1 MKYDTVWSAV
11 DNLAKS
17 LGMTLSGLAKK
28 SGLDSTTF
36 NRSKRKRPDGKN
48 RWPSLDSLN
57 KVFEFCN
64 ITFEEFYKYGETDN
78 PPENLNTIPYIK
90 LSGVSKENIAKT
102 EKSAPPIGKQSVFRM
117 EPRIYT
123 RWKSTIRIM
132 HRCTN
137 SGQRLFWPN
146 IRKSA
151 AMTGLR
157 FSKKTGLFCWP
168 SLSAASR
175 GRWNCKTLMPRKNP
189 FPRTLTIYYFSAG
202 LSGPAN
208 KEKI

>member
-17 LGMTLSGLAKK
+17 LGMSPSGLATK

-90 LSGVSKENIAKT
+90 LSGVSKREYCQDGEICTANWETICFPDGTKNLYAMEIDNTDYAPLYKFGTTLILAKHS
-102 EKSAPPIGKQSVFRM
+102 EIRRNDRVAVFKKDGAFLLA
-117 EPRIYT
+117 EF
-123 RWKSTIRIM
+123 IR
-132 HRCTN
+132 
-137 SGQRLFWPN
+137 
-146 IRKSA
+146 RK
-151 AMTGLR
+151 
-157 FSKKTGLFCWP
+157 
-168 SLSAASR
+168 
-175 GRWNCKTLMPRKNP
+175 
-189 FPRTLTIYYFSAG
+189 PRTLELQNLNAPEESFSENIDDILF
-202 LSGPAN
+202 LSRIVWASQ
-208 KEKI
+208 

>member
-17 LGMTLSGLAKK
+17 LGMSPSGLAKK

-90 LSGVSKENIAKT
+90 LSGVSKREYCQDGEICTANWETICFPDGTKNLYAMEIDNTDYAPLYKFGTTLILAKHS
-102 EKSAPPIGKQSVFRM
+102 EIRRNDRVAVFKKDGDFLLA
-117 EPRIYT
+117 EF
-123 RWKSTIRIM
+123 IR
-132 HRCTN
+132 
-137 SGQRLFWPN
+137 
-146 IRKSA
+146 RK
-151 AMTGLR
+151 
-157 FSKKTGLFCWP
+157 
-168 SLSAASR
+168 
-175 GRWNCKTLMPRKNP
+175 
-189 FPRTLTIYYFSAG
+189 PRTLELQNLNAPEESFSENIDDILF
-202 LSGPAN
+202 LSRIVWASQ
-208 KEKI
+208 

>member
-17 LGMTLSGLAKK
+17 LGMSPSGLAKK

-90 LSGVSKENIAKT
+90 LSGVSKREYCQDGEICTTNWETICFPDGTKNLYAMEIDNTDYAPLYKFGTTLILAKHS
-102 EKSAPPIGKQSVFRM
+102 EIRRNDRVAVFKKDGDFLLA
-117 EPRIYT
+117 EF
-123 RWKSTIRIM
+123 IR
-132 HRCTN
+132 
-137 SGQRLFWPN
+137 
-146 IRKSA
+146 RK
-151 AMTGLR
+151 
-157 FSKKTGLFCWP
+157 
-168 SLSAASR
+168 
-175 GRWNCKTLMPRKNP
+175 
-189 FPRTLTIYYFSAG
+189 PRTLELQNLNAPEESFSENIDDILF
-202 LSGPAN
+202 LSRIVWASQ
-208 KEKI
+208 

>member
-1 MKYDTVWSAV
+1 MKYDTVWNAV

-17 LGMTLSGLAKK
+17 LGMSPSGLAKK

-90 LSGVSKENIAKT
+90 LSGVSKREYCQEGEICTTNWETICFPDGTKNLYAVEIDNTDYAPLYKFGTTLILAKHS
-102 EKSAPPIGKQSVFRM
+102 EIRRNDRVAVFKKDGDFLLA
-117 EPRIYT
+117 EF
-123 RWKSTIRIM
+123 IR
-132 HRCTN
+132 
-137 SGQRLFWPN
+137 
-146 IRKSA
+146 RK
-151 AMTGLR
+151 
-157 FSKKTGLFCWP
+157 
-168 SLSAASR
+168 
-175 GRWNCKTLMPRKNP
+175 
-189 FPRTLTIYYFSAG
+189 PRTLELQNLNAPEESFSENIDDILF
-202 LSGPAN
+202 LSRIVWASQ
-208 KEKI
+208 

>member
-17 LGMTLSGLAKK
+17 LGMSPSGLAKK

-90 LSGVSKENIAKT
+90 LSGVSKREYCQDGEICTANWETICFPDGTKNLYAMEIDNTDYAPLYKFGTTLILAKHS
-102 EKSAPPIGKQSVFRM
+102 EIRRNDRVAVFKKDGAFLLA
-117 EPRIYT
+117 EF
-123 RWKSTIRIM
+123 IR
-132 HRCTN
+132 
-137 SGQRLFWPN
+137 
-146 IRKSA
+146 RK
-151 AMTGLR
+151 
-157 FSKKTGLFCWP
+157 
-168 SLSAASR
+168 
-175 GRWNCKTLMPRKNP
+175 
-189 FPRTLTIYYFSAG
+189 PRTLELQNLNAPEESFSETIDDILF
-202 LSGPAN
+202 LSRIVWASQ
-208 KEKI
+208 

>member
-17 LGMTLSGLAKK
+17 LGMSPSGLAKK

-64 ITFEEFYKYGETDN
+64 ITFEEFYKYGESVN

-90 LSGVSKENIAKT
+90 LSGVSKREYCQDGEICTANWETICFPDGTKNLYAMEIDNTDYAPLYKFGTTLILAKHS
-102 EKSAPPIGKQSVFRM
+102 EIRRNDRVAVFKKDGDFLLA
-117 EPRIYT
+117 EF
-123 RWKSTIRIM
+123 IR
-132 HRCTN
+132 
-137 SGQRLFWPN
+137 
-146 IRKSA
+146 
-151 AMTGLR
+151 
-157 FSKKTGLFCWP
+157 SK
-168 SLSAASR
+168 
-175 GRWNCKTLMPRKNP
+175 
-189 FPRTLTIYYFSAG
+189 PRTLALKNLNAPEESFSENIDDILF
-202 LSGPAN
+202 LSRIVWASQ
-208 KEKI
+208 

>member
-17 LGMTLSGLAKK
+17 LGMSPSGLAKK

-90 LSGVSKENIAKT
+90 LSGVSKREYCQDGEICTANWETICFPDGTKNLYAMEIDNTDYAPLYKFGTTLILAKHS
-102 EKSAPPIGKQSVFRM
+102 EIRRNDRVAVFKKDGAFLLA
-117 EPRIYT
+117 EF
-123 RWKSTIRIM
+123 IR
-132 HRCTN
+132 
-137 SGQRLFWPN
+137 
-146 IRKSA
+146 RK
-151 AMTGLR
+151 
-157 FSKKTGLFCWP
+157 
-168 SLSAASR
+168 
-175 GRWNCKTLMPRKNP
+175 
-189 FPRTLTIYYFSAG
+189 PRTLELQNLTAPEESFSENIDDILF
-202 LSGPAN
+202 LSRIVWASQ
-208 KEKI
+208 

>member
-17 LGMTLSGLAKK
+17 LGMSPSGLAKK

-90 LSGVSKENIAKT
+90 LSGVSKTEYCQDGEICTANWETICFPDGTKNLYAMEIDNTDYAPLYKFGTTLILAKHS
-102 EKSAPPIGKQSVFRM
+102 EIRRNDRVAVFKKDGAFLLA
-117 EPRIYT
+117 EF
-123 RWKSTIRIM
+123 IR
-132 HRCTN
+132 
-137 SGQRLFWPN
+137 
-146 IRKSA
+146 RK
-151 AMTGLR
+151 
-157 FSKKTGLFCWP
+157 
-168 SLSAASR
+168 
-175 GRWNCKTLMPRKNP
+175 
-189 FPRTLTIYYFSAG
+189 PRTLELQNLNAPEESFSENIDDILF
-202 LSGPAN
+202 LSRIVWASQ
-208 KEKI
+208 

>member
-17 LGMTLSGLAKK
+17 LGMSPSGLAKK

-90 LSGVSKENIAKT
+90 LSGVSKREYCQDGEICTAKWET
-102 EKSAPPIGKQSVFRM
+102 ICFPDGTKNLYAMEIDNTDYAPLYKFGTTLILAKHSEIRRNDRVAVFKKDGAFLLA
-117 EPRIYT
+117 EF
-123 RWKSTIRIM
+123 IR
-132 HRCTN
+132 
-137 SGQRLFWPN
+137 
-146 IRKSA
+146 RK
-151 AMTGLR
+151 
-157 FSKKTGLFCWP
+157 
-168 SLSAASR
+168 
-175 GRWNCKTLMPRKNP
+175 
-189 FPRTLTIYYFSAG
+189 PRTLELQNLNAPEESFSENIDDILF
-202 LSGPAN
+202 LSRIVWASQ
-208 KEKI
+208 

>member
-17 LGMTLSGLAKK
+17 LGMSPSGLAKK

-78 PPENLNTIPYIK
+78 PTENLNTIPYIK
-90 LSGVSKENIAKT
+90 LSGVSKREYCQDGEICTANWETICFPDGTKNLYAMEIDNTDYAPLYKFGTTLILAKHS
-102 EKSAPPIGKQSVFRM
+102 EIRRNDRVAVFKKDGAFLLA
-117 EPRIYT
+117 EF
-123 RWKSTIRIM
+123 IR
-132 HRCTN
+132 
-137 SGQRLFWPN
+137 
-146 IRKSA
+146 RK
-151 AMTGLR
+151 
-157 FSKKTGLFCWP
+157 
-168 SLSAASR
+168 
-175 GRWNCKTLMPRKNP
+175 
-189 FPRTLTIYYFSAG
+189 PRTLELQNLNAPEESFSENIDDILF
-202 LSGPAN
+202 LSRIVWASQ
-208 KEKI
+208 

>member
-17 LGMTLSGLAKK
+17 LGMSPSGLAKK

-90 LSGVSKENIAKT
+90 LSGVSKREYCQDGEICTANWETICFPDGTKNLYAMEIDNTDYAPLYKFGTTLILAKHS
-102 EKSAPPIGKQSVFRM
+102 EIRRNDRVAVFKKDGAFLLA
-117 EPRIYT
+117 EF
-123 RWKSTIRIM
+123 IR
-132 HRCTN
+132 
-137 SGQRLFWPN
+137 
-146 IRKSA
+146 RK
-151 AMTGLR
+151 
-157 FSKKTGLFCWP
+157 
-168 SLSAASR
+168 
-175 GRWNCKTLMPRKNP
+175 
-189 FPRTLTIYYFSAG
+189 PRTLELQNLNAPEESFSENIDDILF
-202 LSGPAN
+202 LSRIVWASQ
-208 KEKI
+208 

>member
-17 LGMTLSGLAKK
+17 LGMSPSGLAKK

-90 LSGVSKENIAKT
+90 LSGVSKREYCQDGEICTANWETICFPDGTKNLYAMEIDNTDYAPLYKFGTTLILAKHS
-102 EKSAPPIGKQSVFRM
+102 EIRRNDRVAVFKKDGAFLLA
-117 EPRIYT
+117 EF
-123 RWKSTIRIM
+123 IR
-132 HRCTN
+132 RT
-137 SGQRLFWPN
+137 
-146 IRKSA
+146 
-151 AMTGLR
+151 
-157 FSKKTGLFCWP
+157 
-168 SLSAASR
+168 
-175 GRWNCKTLMPRKNP
+175 
-189 FPRTLTIYYFSAG
+189 PRTLELQNLNAPEESFSENIDDILF
-202 LSGPAN
+202 LSRIVWASQ
-208 KEKI
+208 

>member
-1 MKYDTVWSAV
+1 MKYDTVWNAV

-17 LGMTLSGLAKK
+17 LGMSPSGLAKK

-90 LSGVSKENIAKT
+90 LSGVSKREYCQDGEICTANWETICFPDGTKNLYAVEIDNTDYAPLYKFGTTLILAKHS
-102 EKSAPPIGKQSVFRM
+102 EIRRNDRVAVFKKDGDFLLA
-117 EPRIYT
+117 EF
-123 RWKSTIRIM
+123 IR
-132 HRCTN
+132 
-137 SGQRLFWPN
+137 
-146 IRKSA
+146 RK
-151 AMTGLR
+151 
-157 FSKKTGLFCWP
+157 
-168 SLSAASR
+168 
-175 GRWNCKTLMPRKNP
+175 
-189 FPRTLTIYYFSAG
+189 PRTLELQNLNAPEESFSENIDDILF
-202 LSGPAN
+202 LSRIVWASQ
-208 KEKI
+208 

>member
-17 LGMTLSGLAKK
+17 LGMSPSGLAKK

-64 ITFEEFYKYGETDN
+64 ITSEEFYKYGETDN

-90 LSGVSKENIAKT
+90 LSGVSKREYCQDGEICTANWETICFPDGTKNLYAMEIDNTDYAPLYKFGTTLILAKHS
-102 EKSAPPIGKQSVFRM
+102 EIRRNDRVAVFKKDGAFLLA
-117 EPRIYT
+117 EF
-123 RWKSTIRIM
+123 IR
-132 HRCTN
+132 
-137 SGQRLFWPN
+137 
-146 IRKSA
+146 RK
-151 AMTGLR
+151 
-157 FSKKTGLFCWP
+157 
-168 SLSAASR
+168 
-175 GRWNCKTLMPRKNP
+175 
-189 FPRTLTIYYFSAG
+189 PRTLELQNLNAPEESFSENIDDILF
-202 LSGPAN
+202 LSRIVWASQ
-208 KEKI
+208 

>member
-17 LGMTLSGLAKK
+17 LGMSPSGLAKK

-90 LSGVSKENIAKT
+90 LSGVSKREYCQDGEICTANWETICFPDGTKNLYAMEIDNTDYAPLYKSGTTLILAKHS
-102 EKSAPPIGKQSVFRM
+102 EIRRNDRVAVFKKDGAFLLA
-117 EPRIYT
+117 EF
-123 RWKSTIRIM
+123 IR
-132 HRCTN
+132 
-137 SGQRLFWPN
+137 
-146 IRKSA
+146 RK
-151 AMTGLR
+151 
-157 FSKKTGLFCWP
+157 
-168 SLSAASR
+168 
-175 GRWNCKTLMPRKNP
+175 
-189 FPRTLTIYYFSAG
+189 PRTLELQNLNAPEESFSENIDDILF
-202 LSGPAN
+202 LSRIVWASQ
-208 KEKI
+208 

>member
-1 MKYDTVWSAV
+1 MKYDTVWNAV

-17 LGMTLSGLAKK
+17 LGMSPSGLAKK

-90 LSGVSKENIAKT
+90 LSGVSKREYCQEGEICTTNWETICFPDGTKNLYAVEIDNTDYAPLYKFGTTLILAKHS
-102 EKSAPPIGKQSVFRM
+102 EIRRNDRVAVFKKDGDFLLAEFIRGK
-117 EPRIYT
+117 
-123 RWKSTIRIM
+123 
-132 HRCTN
+132 
-137 SGQRLFWPN
+137 
-146 IRKSA
+146 
-151 AMTGLR
+151 
-157 FSKKTGLFCWP
+157 
-168 SLSAASR
+168 
-175 GRWNCKTLMPRKNP
+175 
-189 FPRTLTIYYFSAG
+189 PRTLELQNLNAPEESFSENIDDILF
-202 LSGPAN
+202 LSRIVWASQ
-208 KEKI
+208 

>member
-1 MKYDTVWSAV
+1 MKYDTVWNAV

-17 LGMTLSGLAKK
+17 LGMSPSGLAKK

-90 LSGVSKENIAKT
+90 LSGVSKREYCQDGEICTANWETICFPDGTKNLYAVEIDNTDYAPLYKFGTTLILAKHS
-102 EKSAPPIGKQSVFRM
+102 EIRRNDRVAVFKKDGDFLLA
-117 EPRIYT
+117 EF
-123 RWKSTIRIM
+123 IR
-132 HRCTN
+132 
-137 SGQRLFWPN
+137 
-146 IRKSA
+146 RK
-151 AMTGLR
+151 
-157 FSKKTGLFCWP
+157 
-168 SLSAASR
+168 
-175 GRWNCKTLMPRKNP
+175 
-189 FPRTLTIYYFSAG
+189 PRTLELQNLNTPEEFFSENIDDILF
-202 LSGPAN
+202 LSRIVWASQ
-208 KEKI
+208 